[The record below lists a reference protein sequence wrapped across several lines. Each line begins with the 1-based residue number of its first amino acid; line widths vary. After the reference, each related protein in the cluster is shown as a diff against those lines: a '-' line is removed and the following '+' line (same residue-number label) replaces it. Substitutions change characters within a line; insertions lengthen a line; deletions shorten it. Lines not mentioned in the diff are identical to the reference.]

1 MRRGIATLAL
11 LSLGTVIPA
20 LAVDPQAI
28 AIIHPTKDNK
38 VEGTVRFDWVSDHQV
53 KIIVDVK
60 GLKPNTEHG
69 FHIHEFGDVSANDGM
84 SVGGHFNP
92 GKKHKHAGPKAADHH
107 PGDMGNLKSDAS
119 GNAHMELTMN
129 DVALFG
135 QNGILGRAVVIHADK
150 DDFKTQPTG
159 NSGDRVGVG
168 VIGLGK

>member
-11 LSLGTVIPA
+11 LSMGAVIPA
-20 LAVDPQAI
+20 LAADPQAV
-28 AIIHPTKDNK
+28 AIIHPTKDNT
-38 VEGTVRFDWVSDHQV
+38 VEGTVRFDWISADQV
-53 KIIVDVK
+53 KVIVDVT

-84 SVGGHFNP
+84 SAGGHFNP
-92 GKKHKHAGPKAADHH
+92 SKKKHAGPKTPNHH
-107 PGDMGNLKSDAS
+107 AGDMGNLKSDAS
-119 GNAHMELTMN
+119 GKAHLEITMS

-135 QNGILGRAVVIHADK
+135 KEGILGRAVVIHADK

>member
-11 LSLGTVIPA
+11 LSLGSVIPA
-20 LAVDPQAI
+20 LAADPQAI

-38 VEGTVRFDWVSDHQV
+38 VEGTVRFDWTKPNEV
-53 KIIVDVK
+53 KVVVDVK

-84 SVGGHFNP
+84 SAGGHFNP
-92 GKKHKHAGPKAADHH
+92 TKHRHSGPKDKDHHAGDL
-107 PGDMGNLKSDAS
+107 GNLKSDAT
-119 GNAHMELTMN
+119 GQAHLELTLT
-129 DVALFG
+129 DLSLFG
-135 QNGILGRAVVIHADK
+135 KEGILGRAVVIHADK
-150 DDFKTQPTG
+150 DDMKTQPTG

>member
-11 LSLGTVIPA
+11 LSLSAVIPA

-28 AIIHPTKDNK
+28 AIIHPTKDNA
-38 VEGTVRFDWVSDHQV
+38 VEGTVRFDWIGNDVV
-53 KIIVDVK
+53 KVIVDVR

-69 FHIHEFGDVSANDGM
+69 FHIHEFGDLSANDGM
-84 SVGGHFNP
+84 SAGGHFNP
-92 GKKHKHAGPKAADHH
+92 SKKKHSGPKTPHHHAGDL
-107 PGDMGNLKSDAS
+107 GNLKSDAS
-119 GNAHMELTMN
+119 GQAHLEITMK

-135 QNGILGRAVVIHADK
+135 KEGILGRAVVIHADK

-168 VIGLGK
+168 VIGLGQ